1 MHHQRADV
9 AIIGAGIVGLAHALA
24 VARHGLRVVL
34 FERSEQAVGASI
46 RNFGLVWPVG
56 QPDGAL
62 QERALRTRAIW
73 DEVATA
79 ASLWHAPTG
88 SLLLAY
94 AEDEEA
100 VLHDYLATTTARDL
114 GRRLMTP
121 TEVAQCSPAAR
132 TEGLRCALWSPTEM
146 TVDPQHALATLP
158 HWLHHQH
165 GVTLRFGTSIN
176 LVSPPTIETLHE
188 QWHVDH
194 IFVCS
199 GNDFETLYPR
209 LFAASQL
216 TRCKLQML
224 RTVPQPD
231 GWQLGPALCAGLT
244 LLHYAAFRHCA
255 SLGAL
260 RQRITDELP
269 FYTQQAIH
277 VLVSQTSHGAITLGD
292 HHEYGLTHTPF
303 DREEINAA
311 ILAYLARFARFPRLT
326 IAERWHGI
334 YPILPGQADFVAHPE
349 TGVTVVNGL
358 GGAGMTLSFGLAE
371 EIVAQTL
378 GLPVVVGRG

>member
-1 MHHQRADV
+1 MHHHRADV

-34 FERSEQAVGASI
+34 FERTERAVGASI

-62 QERALRTRAIW
+62 HERALRTRAIW
-73 DEVATA
+73 DEVAA
-79 ASLWHAPTG
+79 AANLWHAPTG

-94 AEDEEA
+94 AADEEA
-100 VLHDYLATTTARDL
+100 VLHEYLATTTARDL

-121 TEVAQCSPAAR
+121 AEVAQRSPAAR
-132 TEGLRCALWSPTEM
+132 IEGLRCALWSPTEM

-158 HWLHHQH
+158 HWLHERY
-165 GVTLRFGTSIN
+165 GVTLRFGTQIN
-176 LVSPPTIETLHE
+176 HTSRHTLETLHE
-188 QWHVDH
+188 QWQVDH

-244 LLHYAAFRHCA
+244 LLHYAAFRQCA

-260 RQRITDELP
+260 RQRIAHELP
-269 FYTQQAIH
+269 FYTQHVIH

-303 DREEINAA
+303 DREEINQA
-311 ILAYLARFARFPRLT
+311 ILDYLAQFACFPRPT

-349 TGVTVVNGL
+349 AGVTVVNGL

-371 EIVAQTL
+371 EVVDQTL
-378 GLPVVVGRG
+378 GLPVAAGRG